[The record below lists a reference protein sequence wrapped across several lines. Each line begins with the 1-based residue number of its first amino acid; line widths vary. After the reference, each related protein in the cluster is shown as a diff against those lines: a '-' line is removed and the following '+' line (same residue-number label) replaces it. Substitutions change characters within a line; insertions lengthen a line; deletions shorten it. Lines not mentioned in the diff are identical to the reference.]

1 MTKAIRIHETGGPE
15 VLRWDDITVGRPG
28 PGEVRL
34 RHTAI
39 GINFMDI
46 YHRRGLYPLP
56 SLPTVLGVEGA
67 GLVEEVGPEVKDL
80 AAGQRVAYISMPP
93 GAYAQERLI
102 PADHLVILP
111 DGIEDQQAAA
121 AISKGMT
128 AEYLLRRTYPVQPN
142 DFILV
147 HAAAGGVGLMLCQW
161 ASHLGA
167 NVIGTVSSDE
177 KADIARANG
186 CGYPIVYTRENF
198 AERVREITNGEGVAV
213 VYDSVGNTT
222 FEGSVDCLRPR
233 GLMVSFGAASG
244 PVPPIDAMTF
254 TEKGSLYFT
263 RPTLFTYIA
272 EREDRLA
279 TATALFDVILNGH
292 VNVNI
297 TQTYPLEDAP
307 LAHRE
312 LETRRTTGSMIL
324 IPD

>member
-222 FEGSVDCLRPR
+222 FEGFGGLPASPGSHGQLWRGVRAGSADRRHDVHGERIPILHPANPFHLHRRTRGQVGHGHGPVRRDPQRPR
-233 GLMVSFGAASG
+233 QRQHYTDLPARGRPACPPRIGNAADNR
-244 PVPPIDAMTF
+244 IDD
-254 TEKGSLYFT
+254 SD
-263 RPTLFTYIA
+263 P
-272 EREDRLA
+272 
-279 TATALFDVILNGH
+279 
-292 VNVNI
+292 
-297 TQTYPLEDAP
+297 
-307 LAHRE
+307 
-312 LETRRTTGSMIL
+312 
-324 IPD
+324 